1 MYKYGQYCPIAK
13 AVEILGDR
21 WTLLIVRDLLTGTCH
36 FNDLERGLPGI
47 SRGLLADRLRR
58 LERLAL
64 VEKVELGNGRQRTAY
79 YPTKAGRELRS
90 VINELLVWG
99 ARWAFEEP
107 EEQDLDPTLL
117 MWWMRDRVCVEELP
131 EHRVVVRFDFTGAKY
146 EKFWLVL
153 TKGDVSLCLTD
164 PGFELNVVVTADLST
179 FFQIWLGRASYFDA
193 LRDGRVEVDAIPRL
207 ADAFPTWFAYS
218 LAAPAVRAAALTA
231 KNN

>member
-13 AVEILGDR
+13 AMEILGDR

-64 VEKVELGNGRQRTAY
+64 VEKVELENGRQRTAY
-79 YPTKAGRELRS
+79 YPTKACQELRA

-179 FFQIWLGRASYFDA
+179 FFQIWLGRVSYFDA

>member
-1 MYKYGQYCPIAK
+1 
-13 AVEILGDR
+13 
-21 WTLLIVRDLLTGTCH
+21 
-36 FNDLERGLPGI
+36 
-47 SRGLLADRLRR
+47 
-58 LERLAL
+58 
-64 VEKVELGNGRQRTAY
+64 
-79 YPTKAGRELRS
+79 
-90 VINELLVWG
+90 
-99 ARWAFEEP
+99 
-107 EEQDLDPTLL
+107 
-117 MWWMRDRVCVEELP
+117 VEELP

-179 FFQIWLGRASYFDA
+179 FFQIWLGRVSYFDA